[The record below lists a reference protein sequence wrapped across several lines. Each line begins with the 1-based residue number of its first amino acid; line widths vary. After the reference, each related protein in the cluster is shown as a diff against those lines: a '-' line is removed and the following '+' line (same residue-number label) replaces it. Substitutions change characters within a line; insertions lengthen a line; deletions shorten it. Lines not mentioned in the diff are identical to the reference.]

1 MGRGLVKIG
10 GAETDP
16 EDIRFVK
23 RPGIWPRANAKG
35 RYNLGSF
42 DEMNYV
48 ISYDM
53 LDSEKVVAALD
64 EAGRVH
70 VICTG
75 SNAHAPLMEADFG
88 REMQEVK
95 HPYTK
100 GVVGQRGMDY

>member
-1 MGRGLVKIG
+1 
-10 GAETDP
+10 
-16 EDIRFVK
+16 
-23 RPGIWPRANAKG
+23 
-35 RYNLGSF
+35 
-42 DEMNYV
+42 MNYV

-64 EAGRVH
+64 EARRVH

-75 SNAHAPLMEADFG
+75 RNAHAALMEAADFG